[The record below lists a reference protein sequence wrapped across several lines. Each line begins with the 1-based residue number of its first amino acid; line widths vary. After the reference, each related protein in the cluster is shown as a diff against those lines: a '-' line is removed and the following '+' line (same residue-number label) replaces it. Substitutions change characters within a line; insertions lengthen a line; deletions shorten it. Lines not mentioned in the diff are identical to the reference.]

1 MKLVIKETH
10 ADIMFAV
17 HAHTPLYAKFDERT
31 GIAMAENG
39 ARTQYLSASDPEGL
53 KRRVCGTVYEAV
65 DFQASV
71 PNNVR
76 ELILTRVRKPKEAV
90 K

>member
-1 MKLVIKETH
+1 MKLVIKETY

-31 GIAMAENG
+31 GIAAAENG
-39 ARTQYLSASDPEGL
+39 ARTQYLSVSDPEGL
-53 KRRVCGTVYEAV
+53 KVSVCGMLYEAV
-65 DFQASV
+65 DFQAFV
-71 PNNVR
+71 PAALR
-76 ELILTRVRKPKEAV
+76 QLILTRVHKEAA

>member
-17 HAHTPLYAKFDERT
+17 RAHTPLYTKFDERT
-31 GIAMAENG
+31 GTATAENG
-39 ARTQYLSASDPEGL
+39 ARIQYLSASDPEGL
-53 KRRVCGTVYEAV
+53 KRRICGMLYEAV

-71 PNNVR
+71 PTELR
-76 ELILTRVRKPKEAV
+76 ELILTRVRKELAK
-90 K
+90 